1 MGRIKELFL
10 IVITME
16 DLFTTTDIIVLVSPG
31 KCTLFC
37 LTAKMARLVSL
48 YWGEDGDP
56 CVRNAM
62 MSLIK
67 LCTEAS
73 VGN

>member
-1 MGRIKELFL
+1 MGRTKELFL
-10 IVITME
+10 IVVAME
-16 DLFTTTDIIVLVSPG
+16 DLFATTDVIVLVSPG
-31 KCTLFC
+31 KCALFC
-37 LTAKMARLVSL
+37 LAAKMARQVSL

-62 MSLIK
+62 MGPIK